1 MSQSRGRT
9 LLALCVLVVASLS
22 CNLIS
27 GGSSSDNGGST
38 SSSGSGGTSGG
49 TSGGDA
55 VNTLDGVKSAT
66 IQIEAQGSFV
76 PPDIGAPVEFAGR
89 GSGFIIDPSGLA
101 VTNNHVVT
109 GAALLK
115 VWVGGESEPH
125 NAKVLGVS
133 ECSDLALI
141 DIDGDGY
148 PYLQWYADPASVGLE
163 VYAAGFPLGDPEY
176 TLTKGIVSKAKAGGD
191 TSWASVDGVLQHDAT
206 INPGNSGGPLVTGD
220 GQVVGVNYASL
231 ASANQYFAITADTAQ
246 GVINT
251 LRQGRNLDSIGI
263 NGTAVS
269 NDDGSL
275 TGVWVFSVASGSAAD
290 KAGVQGGDLIT
301 DMEGLT
307 LAPDG
312 TMSGY
317 CDILRT
323 HQPSDALSLDVLRF
337 GTGEVLAGELNGRP
351 LETSSTFGT
360 QLGNEVQAGS
370 GSSGSS
376 YSGYTLVT
384 DDYGAIQ
391 MEIPSEWSD
400 VDGSAWIDSGDVIGS
415 SIWASA
421 DLNAFSS
428 GWTEPGV
435 IFNVSN
441 DLAKLGGYVQLL
453 DFERQNYTGTCELD
467 NRYDYDDGY
476 YRGKY
481 DLFKNCGGPGGP
493 WYLVLSAVP
502 SDNSQAFLMLVEVQI
517 QADRDLEA
525 LDHILNTFDV
535 VGSLP

>member
-1 MSQSRGRT
+1 MSQSRGRM
-9 LLALCVLVVASLS
+9 LLAISVLVAGSLS

-27 GGSSSDNGGST
+27 GSTSNGNGGATTPSG
-38 SSSGSGGTSGG
+38 SSGSPGGN
-49 TSGGDA
+49 A
-55 VNTLDGVKSAT
+55 VSTLDGVKSAT

-115 VWVGGESEPH
+115 VWVGGESQSR
-125 NAKVLGVS
+125 NAKILGVS

-141 DIDGDGY
+141 DIDGDGF
-148 PYLQWYADPASVGLE
+148 PYLPWYADQANVGLE

-191 TSWASVDGVLQHDAT
+191 TGWASVDGVLQHDAT

-220 GQVVGVNYASL
+220 GEVVGVNYASL

-246 GVINT
+246 GVLET
-251 LRQGRNLDSIGI
+251 LRKGRNLDSIGV

-275 TGVWVFSVASGSAAD
+275 TGVWVLSVASGSAAD
-290 KAGVQGGDLIT
+290 NAGVQGGDLIT
-301 DMEGLT
+301 NMEGLS
-307 LAPDG
+307 LASDG
-312 TMSGY
+312 TMSEY

-323 HQPSDALSLDVLRF
+323 HQASDALSLDVLRF
-337 GTGEVLAGELNGRP
+337 ATGEVLAGELNGRP

-360 QLGNEVQAGS
+360 QLGGEVQTGDTS
-370 GSSGSS
+370 GATYG
-376 YSGYTLVT
+376 GYTLVT

-391 MEIPSEWSD
+391 MEIPNEWSD
-400 VDGSAWIDSGDVIGS
+400 VDGSAWVDSGEVIGA
-415 SIWASA
+415 SIWASP
-421 DLNAFSS
+421 DLSAFTSS
-428 GWTEPGV
+428 WDEPGV
-435 IFNVSN
+435 TFDVSN

-453 DFERQNYTGTCELD
+453 DFERQNFIGTCELD

-481 DLFKNCGGPGGP
+481 DLFKNCNGPGGP

-502 SDNSQAFLMLVEVQI
+502 SDNSQAFLILVQVQI
-517 QADRDLEA
+517 QSDRDLDA

-535 VGSLP
+535 VGTLP